1 MSEIIIKGQKTPTR
15 CEICHKADVFV
26 PHLNSCFRCDNIE
39 FNELDDVNEFD
50 ENITTSDQHYQY
62 HQEAQAS
69 NYQYQSLTSLA
80 NHDNANNPFRTA
92 LNNPEKSLILNNLIH
107 FPNLSDRKAQTKV
120 KKYRPFPKPK
130 PKLQPSIFFNF
141 VMCIGVVMAILFVIS
156 LFSTR

>member
-26 PHLNSCFRCDNIE
+26 PHLNSCFRCDNIDVD
-39 FNELDDVNEFD
+39 ELDKSD
-50 ENITTSDQHYQY
+50 EHITTSYQHYQY

-69 NYQYQSLTSLA
+69 NYQYQSLTNLA
-80 NHDNANNPFRTA
+80 NRDNANNPFRTV
-92 LNNPEKSLILNNLIH
+92 LNNPEKSLILNNLIQ

-141 VMCIGVVMAILFVIS
+141 VMCIGVVMAILFLFS